1 MLEKYNDILT
11 VNDVCDILNMGRNS
25 IYDLLQSKEI
35 PNKKIKNKYIIPKDN
50 LIEYL
55 KNCH

>member
-1 MLEKYNDILT
+1 MLERYNDILT
-11 VNDVCDILNMGRNS
+11 VDDMCDILHMGRNS
-25 IYDLLQSKEI
+25 IYNLLQSKEI

-55 KNCH
+55 KNCN